1 MCILCDLYIQAMD
14 SRPRPRGDK
23 RERTRR
29 ALIAATL
36 EIVAEE
42 GFAGASLEAIARRAG
57 VTRGSIYSNFADRDA
72 LMMAA
77 VASQGMSL
85 DRDFSRTMPLKAQLR
100 RFAETLFDQFPA
112 AAGGGGLVVEY
123 QVYAMSQPHLRA
135 KLAAIYGAM
144 FGTIGAQLEGQYA
157 GKLAIDAHTLALAVQ
172 ALAMGLVW
180 QFMLT
185 PAEVRRDEVIAAFE
199 ALARGAELGSP

>member
-1 MCILCDLYIQAMD
+1 MA
-14 SRPRPRGDK
+14 SPPRPRGDK
-23 RERTRR
+23 RARTRQ

-36 EIVAEE
+36 EIVADQ

-57 VTRGSIYSNFADRDA
+57 VTRGSIYSNFADRDE
-72 LMMAA
+72 LMIAA
-77 VASQGMSL
+77 IASQGMAL
-85 DRDFSRTMPLKAQLR
+85 DRDFSRPMPLRAQLR

-123 QVYAMSQPHLRA
+123 QVYAMSQPHLRT
-135 KLAAIYGAM
+135 KLAAMYGDM
-144 FGTIGAQLEGQYA
+144 FGTIAAQFEAQYA
-157 GKLAIDAHTLALAVQ
+157 DQLAIAPHTLALAVQ

-185 PAEVRRDEVIAAFE
+185 PADISRAQVIAAFE
-199 ALARGAELGSP
+199 ALARGAELGAPGA